1 MSTQQNPIGTMFEL
15 QRSTI
20 ENTQQLFHQSLDA
33 QTRMVKLFADATER
47 SDVAREQ
54 GEAVALAATNA
65 YFDAMAASIPGDA
78 EGVEG
83 LRESTLEQMDVA
95 IDANEDAWE
104 ASQELVAQ
112 NADVFEEFAGEYV
125 TVVDDAFDA
134 FLQGHEQA
142 EVGARRATDA
152 VQRQAQS
159 ATEIAIEGAEQAAS
173 AVEESAE

>member
-15 QRSTI
+15 QRNTI
-20 ENTQQLFHQSLDA
+20 ENSQQLFHQSLDA
-33 QTRMVKLFADATER
+33 QTRMVRLFANAAER

-54 GEAVALAATNA
+54 TEVVTLAAVNA
-65 YFDAMAASIPGDA
+65 YFDAMAAAVPGDA

-83 LRESTLEQMDVA
+83 LRESMLEQMDVA
-95 IDANEDAWE
+95 SEANEDAWE
-104 ASQELVAQ
+104 ASQEFVQQ

-125 TVVDDAFDA
+125 TMVDDAFDA

-159 ATEIAIEGAEQAAS
+159 ATEIVIEGAEQAAS